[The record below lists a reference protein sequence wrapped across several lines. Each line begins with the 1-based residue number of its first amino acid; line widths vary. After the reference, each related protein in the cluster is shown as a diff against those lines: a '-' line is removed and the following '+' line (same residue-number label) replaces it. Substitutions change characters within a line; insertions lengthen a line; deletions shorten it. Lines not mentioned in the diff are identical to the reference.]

1 MAPKLFLSDT
11 RPNRMGTTT
20 ATIIVSVVLLLLIS
34 YAPRT
39 LLGAPS
45 WNRADIV
52 VAAPGP
58 IPTKAMFDFMRRF
71 GYLEKGPNQAE
82 ALYSEDAV
90 VEAIRNIQHF
100 GALPETGQ
108 LDRRTIQLMSSPR
121 CGVVDLVQ
129 RREHSSRHRRYV
141 IGSESWRKRKITYFI
156 ANWSSKVGED
166 SVARFMQ
173 RAFGE
178 WAKYSNLRFVRVY
191 DPSADIIV
199 GFGSGHHGDNYPFDG
214 PGNILAHAFYPYEMN
229 SYGGDIHFDEDENWK
244 ENSTH
249 LSDGVDF
256 YSVAIH
262 ELGHSLGLAHSPVY
276 SSLMFPYYKGITQ
289 GSLDYDDILA
299 MYKLYIQNPYI
310 TEEPHLEEF
319 NTTKPQASSDE
330 SVDEDYEEPTT
341 RPPGEPASKLPD
353 FVTEASTVASE
364 ADQVTTKLYDIP
376 ITFIGD
382 YTTVDDHITRHHGI
396 GVPTPAVPEF
406 TQVADVCAGGFD
418 AVGVLRGEVFIFKGA
433 HLWRLTEKYR
443 VKEGYPVKIWQV
455 FRGFPRHVQRIDAV
469 YERESDNSVVLFSGK
484 QYWIFDGLNYLHPE
498 ARPITDF
505 GLPDSVQKVDAAM
518 VWSKNQKTYI
528 FAGDQFWR
536 YNDTAEQADDGYP
549 MSMDRWYGI
558 PANLDAATSVASGKT
573 YFFKGNYYWLYN
585 NERVRPER
593 GYPRRASNIWL
604 GCR

>member
-1 MAPKLFLSDT
+1 MAPKLFVNDT
-11 RPNRMGTTT
+11 RRLRRVGTV
-20 ATIIVSVVLLLLIS
+20 IVFVLIS
-34 YAPRT
+34 YTPRRF
-39 LLGAPS
+39 LGAPV
-45 WNRADIV
+45 WDHVDIV
-52 VAAPGP
+52 TSSQV
-58 IPTKAMFDFMRRF
+58 PTKAMFDFMRRF

-82 ALYSEDAV
+82 ALYSEEAV
-90 VEAIRNIQHF
+90 VEAIKNIQHY

-108 LDRRTIQLMSSPR
+108 LDQRTIQLMSSPR
-121 CGVVDLVQ
+121 CGVVDLGHHQ
-129 RREHSSRHRRYV
+129 ENSIRHRRYV

-166 SVARFMQ
+166 SVALFME

-229 SYGGDIHFDEDENWK
+229 AYGGDIHFDEDENWK

-249 LSDGVDF
+249 LADGVDF

-310 TEEPHLEEF
+310 TEEPHLPP
-319 NTTKPQASSDE
+319 NTTSDD
-330 SVDEDYEEPTT
+330 DEYEYEEPTERT
-341 RPPGEPASKLPD
+341 PDEPASKLPD
-353 FVTEASTVASE
+353 FVTEATTTTVE
-364 ADQVTTKLYDIP
+364 MEVTTKLYDLP
-376 ITFIGD
+376 ITFVGD
-382 YTTVDDHITRHHGI
+382 YTTVDDHITRHHGGDVTEI
-396 GVPTPAVPEF
+396 VPQF
-406 TQVADVCAGGFD
+406 TEAIADVCAGSFD

-433 HLWRLTEKYR
+433 HLWRLTDKYR

-455 FRGFPRHVQRIDAV
+455 FRGFPRNVQQIDAV
-469 YERESDNSVVLFSGK
+469 YEREFDNSVVLFSGK
-484 QYWIFDGLNYLHPE
+484 LYWIFDGLNFLHPE
-498 ARPITDF
+498 ARPITDY
-505 GLPDSVQKVDAAM
+505 GLPDSLQKVDAAM

-536 YNDTAEQADDGYP
+536 YNDTAEQADEGYP

-558 PANLDAATSVASGKT
+558 PTNLDAATSVASGKT

-585 NERVRPER
+585 NDRVRPER